1 MVSPVVIQTSFGEVP
16 EICAGALRPPV
27 TASSIVQHPPDQ
39 CRTRRIADGVP
50 TASVGSA
57 PTKKN
62 SSGPADQA
70 SVTKNPAGSPTGGGT
85 SVQVAP
91 GGGAV
96 GQVRAGGL
104 IGGVRLPGT
113 PPSTAG
119 GCPLAT
125 GPAPVL
131 PPVETDP
138 ASWPAGAPS
147 RPLPHAAADRRRTP
161 TSPTIPR
168 PVISVVLPSHP
179 EKPGSWGGAVN
190 LSGTCNVARET
201 RALPSTSMGT
211 ATGEHPLPPS
221 ARPGSARGQ
230 PTPRARRS
238 RDLPRRASRRAP
250 AVRRPDPHASSG
262 CR

>member
-1 MVSPVVIQTSFGEVP
+1 MVSPVVIQTSLGEVP

-39 CRTRRIADGVP
+39 CRTRRIADGSP
-50 TASVGSA
+50 TASAGSA

-70 SVTKNPAGSPTGGGT
+70 SVTKNPPGRPAGGGT
-85 SVQVAP
+85 SVHVAP

-104 IGGVRLPGT
+104 IVGGGFAGT

-119 GCPLAT
+119 GGAPAT

-138 ASWPAGAPS
+138 ASWPAAGVAS
-147 RPLPHAAADRRRTP
+147 KRPPHAAAD
-161 TSPTIPR
+161 
-168 PVISVVLPSHP
+168 
-179 EKPGSWGGAVN
+179 K
-190 LSGTCNVARET
+190 
-201 RALPSTSMGT
+201 
-211 ATGEHPLPPS
+211 
-221 ARPGSARGQ
+221 
-230 PTPRARRS
+230 
-238 RDLPRRASRRAP
+238 
-250 AVRRPDPHASSG
+250 RRPPTTSA
-262 CR
+262 